1 MELGWIDFSKTERSK
16 VLSVLELL
24 SQKGTLDELGIA
36 PVRDGFSNIFFP
48 GTSTIQTH
56 AKYFL
61 IIPYALRDL
70 EKTSETNP
78 NRLLKALDDIEKTCG
93 QILVDES
100 LVDDGIIGKR
110 AISNNSWVKRAPSDI
125 YWSGLKKYGIY
136 IGGNH
141 SLSEYARA
149 LCVAKSRKTP
159 VKKLGSR
166 NDNAEEFDCDD
177 SDAGNIGGI
186 RFWNISTYKDNW
198 KETLSMRLTAEESA
212 YLKNQI
218 ITHCPESLLAYI
230 LKNNMTEVLNYKSF
244 AELNEGFVRKLPEHF
259 QDYYYAA
266 LKFSDFIYFLRVL
279 YNIII
284 SDGKNIEA
292 NEEYQRLL
300 PRISNIA
307 GLNLDYIMD
316 LFAIYTNLN
325 LKSFLYD
332 SQNLMLAGDIDGLKE
347 RIKRREV
354 QLKPGRAK
362 TEHPGEFEPV
372 VWLGGRELDYRFGN
386 AKIILRDIFESE
398 AIYSAESK

>member
-70 EKTSETNP
+70 EQTSETNP
-78 NRLLKALDDIEKTCG
+78 NRLLEALDDIEKTCG
-93 QILVDES
+93 QILVEEN

-149 LCVAKSRKTP
+149 LCAAKTRKP
-159 VKKLGSR
+159 PIKKLGSR
-166 NDNAEEFDCDD
+166 NDNAEDFDCDD

-186 RFWNISTYKDNW
+186 RFWNISTYKSNW
-198 KETLSMRLTAEESA
+198 KETLSMRLTAEEST

-230 LKNNMTEVLNYKSF
+230 LKNNMTEILNYKTF
-244 AELNEGFVRKLPEHF
+244 ADLDDGFVQKLPEHF
-259 QDYYYAA
+259 QSYYYAA
-266 LKFSDFIYFLRVL
+266 LEFSDFIYFLRII

-284 SDGKNIEA
+284 SDGKNIAA
-292 NEEYQRLL
+292 NDEYERLS
-300 PRISNIA
+300 PDMTDIA
-307 GLNLDYIMD
+307 GLDLDYIMD
-316 LFAIYTNLN
+316 LFALHTNLN

-332 SQNLMLAGDIDGLKE
+332 SQSLMLKGDVEGLRE
-347 RIKRREV
+347 RIKRREI

-362 TEHPGEFEPV
+362 TEHPGEFDPS
-372 VWLGGRELDYRFGN
+372 VWLGGGELDYRFGN
-386 AKIILRDIFESE
+386 AKIILKDIFESE
-398 AIYSAESK
+398 ATDSAESK